1 MSALAFVPD
10 LPVLAA
16 FVLACVAITLT
27 PGPDMA
33 FFLGKS
39 VTQSAAAGFA
49 AFAGCTTGLVV
60 HTVLVAAGLAA
71 LLAASATAFLVLK
84 IVGAAY
90 LLWLAF
96 ESVWKGNALSR
107 PVAGAAPERLTRIY
121 VKALTVN
128 LLNPKVIVFFATF
141 LPQFVTAG
149 DPAASGK
156 FLFLGLT
163 MIVVSTPIT
172 VAMILAAGR
181 VSATL
186 RGSRRLARAIDWL
199 FAGVMGGFAARL
211 LLSRAG

>member
-16 FVLACVAITLT
+16 FVFACVAITLT

-33 FFLGKS
+33 FFLGKA
-39 VTQSAAAGFA
+39 VTQSSAAGFA
-49 AFAGCTTGLVV
+49 AFAGCTTGLLV
-60 HTVLVAAGLAA
+60 HTLLVAAGLAA

-96 ESVWKGNALSR
+96 QSVWQGNALSR

-121 VKALTVN
+121 GKALTVN
-128 LLNPKVIVFFATF
+128 LLNPKIIVFFATF
-141 LPQFVTAG
+141 LPQFVTVG
-149 DPAASGK
+149 DPAASGT
-156 FLFLGLT
+156 FVFLGLT

-181 VSATL
+181 VSARL

-199 FAGVMGGFAARL
+199 FAAVMGGFAARL
-211 LLSRAG
+211 LLSRAA

>member
-1 MSALAFVPD
+1 MTLLPFVPD
-10 LPVLAA
+10 LPVLLA
-16 FVLACVAITLT
+16 FVVACVAVTLT

-39 VTQSAAAGFA
+39 VSQSTAAGFA
-49 AFAGCTTGLVV
+49 AFAGCTTGLAV
-60 HTVLVAAGLAA
+60 HTILVAAGLAA

-84 IVGAAY
+84 VVGAAY
-90 LLWLAF
+90 LLWLAV
-96 ESVWKGNALSR
+96 ESVRKGNALSR
-107 PVAGAAPERLTRIY
+107 ETEAARPEPLGRIY

-141 LPQFVTAG
+141 LPQFVAAG

-156 FLFLGLT
+156 FVFLGLT

-211 LLSRAG
+211 LLARAN